1 MLRVHRAHIM
11 ELLQVKGLHQVVLQ
25 DGAKSSLNDLLLRR
39 QLEHRDVVLPHQVLD
54 HELGVA
60 QLLAVVVADPG

>member
-1 MLRVHRAHIM
+1 M
-11 ELLQVKGLHQVVLQ
+11 GNYQVVLQ
-25 DGAKSSLNDLLLRR
+25 DGPKPSLDGLLFRG

-60 QLLAVVVADPG
+60 QLSTVVVSDPG